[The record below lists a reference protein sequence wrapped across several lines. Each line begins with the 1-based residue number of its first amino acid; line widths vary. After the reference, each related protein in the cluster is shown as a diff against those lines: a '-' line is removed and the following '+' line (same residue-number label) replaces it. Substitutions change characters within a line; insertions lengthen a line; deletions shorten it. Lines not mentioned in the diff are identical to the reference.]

1 MQVGNKVRMAP
12 MWKYDEAT
20 GEVKKL
26 TADGY
31 VVVRWDGIPGE
42 WHYTE
47 EQSKRLEVIDECR

>member
-1 MQVGNKVRMAP
+1 MQVGNRVRMAP

-31 VVVRWDGIPGE
+31 VVVRWDDIPGE

-47 EQSKRLEVIDECR
+47 EQAKRLEVIDASG